1 MHPDT
6 NGPLLL
12 TAGEVADLLR
22 STRKSIYEQARK
34 GRLPG
39 ATRIGRKLL
48 FRRDRLLQFIRES
61 CVPSVDEM
69 EA

>member
-1 MHPDT
+1 MQPET
-6 NGPLLL
+6 SLPLLL
-12 TAGEVADLLR
+12 TVDEVAGLLR
-22 STRKSIYEQARK
+22 STRMSIYEQTRK

-61 CVPSVDEM
+61 CVPSIDEM